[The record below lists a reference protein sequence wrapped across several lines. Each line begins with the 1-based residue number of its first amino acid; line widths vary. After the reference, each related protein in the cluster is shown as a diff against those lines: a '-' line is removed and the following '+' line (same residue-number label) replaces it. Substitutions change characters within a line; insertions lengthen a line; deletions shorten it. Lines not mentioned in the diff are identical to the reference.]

1 MSFGFRL
8 TAPGRVSAGLC
19 GLAALLLA
27 GCETPPPSPE
37 RVAAYEQYVGRWIQD
52 SEANLVASWGIPDSS
67 HAMETGGRV
76 IEYRA
81 LMEEDVVC
89 ITRFTI
95 DSFGRVQKSWY
106 RGSRCATPEGV

>member
-1 MSFGFRL
+1 MPFGFRP
-8 TAPGRVSAGLC
+8 TALGRVSAALC
-19 GLAALLLA
+19 GLVAVLLA
-27 GCETPPPSPE
+27 GCQSPPPSPE

-81 LMEEDVVC
+81 VMEKNVVC